1 MAKDLNEQAHEILKL
16 AENQKIEQDFFFKTT
31 FRRYQVQLKLLN
43 DLEKEIKESGLTI
56 TKEYVKGR
64 QNLCSNPA
72 VGDYNKTADAANR
85 TVTTLMNI
93 IIKLQDAEPL
103 ELSNSDDDSDL

>member
-43 DLEKEIKESGLTI
+43 DLEKAIKDNGMAV

-64 QNLCSNPA
+64 KNVYSNPA
-72 VGDYNKTADAANR
+72 IKEYNQTSDAANR

-93 IIKLQDAEPL
+93 IVKLQNATPMEFS
-103 ELSNSDDDSDL
+103 EDDEDSDL